1 MRKLKDAII
10 GLAIGDAMGVPLE
23 FKKRETL
30 QANPTTEMKGYG
42 SYNVPKGTW
51 SDDTS
56 MTIATIAAINKTG
69 EIVPKDIAD
78 NFVKWLEN
86 AEFTATGKVFD
97 IGGTCSRAILKHEKN
112 RAKPEECGEDGEFS
126 NGNGSLMRISPLIF
140 YCHAKNMNNEEIYE
154 CVKTVSS
161 ITHRHE
167 VSVMG
172 CYIYVLLGIELLKN
186 NNLFEAYNVIK
197 NVDYSFFSQ
206 NCKSKYD
213 RIIHGEIYSCN
224 MDEIRSTGYVV
235 DTLEATLWCLMNTDC
250 FDDAI
255 IKAINLGD
263 DTDTVG
269 ACVGALAGIYY
280 GEESINAEWKKD
292 LLKLEEIVGLCEEFE
307 K

>member
-1 MRKLKDAII
+1 MKTLKDAII

-23 FKKRETL
+23 FKPRNQL

-42 SYNVPKGTW
+42 SHNVPKGTW

-56 MTIATIAAINKTG
+56 MTLATIVAINKTG
-69 EIVPKDIAD
+69 KIVPKDIAD
-78 NFVKWLEN
+78 NFIKWLEN
-86 AEFTATGKVFD
+86 AEFTAGGRVFD
-97 IGGTCSRAILKHEKN
+97 VGGTCLRAIVKYRGNL
-112 RAKPEECGEDGEFS
+112 AKPEECGEDGEFS

-140 YCHAKNMNNEEIYE
+140 YCYAKSMNKEEIYE
-154 CVKTVSS
+154 CVKMVSS
-161 ITHRHE
+161 ITHKHE
-167 VSVMG
+167 ISVMG
-172 CYIYVLLGIELLKN
+172 CYIYVLFGIELLKN
-186 NNLFEAYNVIK
+186 NNLLEAYKVIQ
-197 NVDYSFFSQ
+197 NEDYHFFSQ

-213 RIIHGEIYSCN
+213 RIIRGEIYSCS

-255 IKAINLGD
+255 IRAINLGN

-269 ACVGALAGIYY
+269 ACVGALAGICY
-280 GEESINAEWKKD
+280 GEESINADWKRD

-307 K
+307 R